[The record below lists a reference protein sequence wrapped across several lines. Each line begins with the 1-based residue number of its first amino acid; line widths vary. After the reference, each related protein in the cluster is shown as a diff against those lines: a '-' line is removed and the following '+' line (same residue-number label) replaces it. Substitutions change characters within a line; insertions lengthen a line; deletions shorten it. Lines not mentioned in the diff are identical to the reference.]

1 MIYLSRKRGAP
12 SFHLELPPDKM
23 SDSGN
28 FFLNLQIVPPTHAQP
43 VTDDGAAVTS
53 RPLRGTPGAPTQSN
67 NFSGQ
72 VVDSFVLTMKSWFD
86 RWIIKSFRARGSGP
100 SSTGPRAGVSCLLPS
115 PSNRSEPSGSKRQR
129 EEDSCG
135 DSDSEADGSGN
146 WQRHKR
152 AKTNSI
158 KVKNFGCPFF
168 KHSPADHLRF
178 QSCAGPG
185 FPTVHRVK

>member
-1 MIYLSRKRGAP
+1 MAGSR
-12 SFHLELPPDKM
+12 
-23 SDSGN
+23 N
-28 FFLNLQIVPPTHAQP
+28 FFLHLRVVSPSHAQP
-43 VTDDGAAVTS
+43 ASDDGVAVTS
-53 RPLRGTPGAPTQSN
+53 RSLRETPGTLAQPN

-86 RWIIKSFRARGSGP
+86 RWVIKSFRARGSGS
-100 SSTGPRAGVSCLLPS
+100 SSTGPRAGVSCLFQSSSRGP
-115 PSNRSEPSGSKRQR
+115 EPNSSKRQR

-135 DSDSEADGSGN
+135 DSGSEADDSDN
-146 WQRHKR
+146 WKRHKR

-168 KHSPADHLRF
+168 KHSPADHVRF

-185 FPTVHRVK
+185 FPTVHRVKYCARPMRHNHIAGG